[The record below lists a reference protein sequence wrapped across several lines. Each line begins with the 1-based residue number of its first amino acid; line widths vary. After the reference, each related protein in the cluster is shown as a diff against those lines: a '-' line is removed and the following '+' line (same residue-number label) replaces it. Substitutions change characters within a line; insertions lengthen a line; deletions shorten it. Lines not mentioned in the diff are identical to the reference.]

1 MRVIHAYVDNLFLYR
16 SFKNSCV
23 DNFLVQTIYSCA
35 CVVNLIPRQEFI
47 PMYRCSSCVN
57 NLFLS
62 SVQNNAVSVINLF
75 LCEQFIPLQ
84 IFTLCRQVIP
94 LQKMYSMQTIYSC
107 FCVDNLFLCLCS
119 KLVPMLEI
127 YSFVHDLLVQTP
139 YSCVEN
145 VFLCRQFILVPVQI
159 ISFHVNNLLC

>member
-35 CVVNLIPRQEFI
+35 CVVNLIPRQQFI

-75 LCEQFIPLQ
+75 LC
-84 IFTLCRQVIP
+84 R
-94 LQKMYSMQTIYSC
+94 YSP
-107 FCVDNLFLCLCS
+107 CVDNLFLCRKCI
-119 KLVPMLEI
+119 P
-127 YSFVHDLLVQTP
+127 
-139 YSCVEN
+139 
-145 VFLCRQFILVPVQI
+145 CRQFIHVSVQTTYSCVCVVNLFPCQKFIPLYMIFLCRHLIPVQKMY
-159 ISFHVNNLLC
+159 SYVDNLFLCLYRLSVSM